1 MADDSWRGGEEGGRW
16 ETDLDKLAGV
26 PTGPEL
32 GNRGG
37 GGPVGGLLMGILT
50 LVYHIDSLNT
60 WARILASLEQS
71 AQNLTIPKEEN
82 QI

>member
-1 MADDSWRGGEEGGRW
+1 MTAGGEERRVAGGRQTQTSWQVSPQAQNW
-16 ETDLDKLAGV
+16 EREV
-26 PTGPEL
+26 V
-32 GNRGG
+32 

>member
-1 MADDSWRGGEEGGRW
+1 MGDRLRQVGRC
-16 ETDLDKLAGV
+16 
-26 PTGPEL
+26 PHRPRTGKQ
-32 GNRGG
+32 RWG

-60 WARILASLEQS
+60 WARILASLEQL

>member
-1 MADDSWRGGEEGGRW
+1 M
-16 ETDLDKLAGV
+16 
-26 PTGPEL
+26 
-32 GNRGG
+32 GG

>member
-32 GNRGG
+32 GAAG
-37 GGPVGGLLMGILT
+37 GGLLMGILT

>member
-1 MADDSWRGGEEGGRW
+1 MSPQAQNW
-16 ETDLDKLAGV
+16 ETEV
-26 PTGPEL
+26 
-32 GNRGG
+32 GG
-37 GGPVGGLLMGILT
+37 GAVGGLLMGILT